1 MKISNILQVSNIYK
15 NNTKCK
21 NKKSLESTKMDNL
34 NLSSEALDYQK
45 ILTAVNKAPNI
56 REDKINDIMERI
68 NNGTYKISS
77 EKIAEKIL
85 SNQ

>member
-15 NNTKCK
+15 NNTKLK

-77 EKIAEKIL
+77 EEIAEKIL